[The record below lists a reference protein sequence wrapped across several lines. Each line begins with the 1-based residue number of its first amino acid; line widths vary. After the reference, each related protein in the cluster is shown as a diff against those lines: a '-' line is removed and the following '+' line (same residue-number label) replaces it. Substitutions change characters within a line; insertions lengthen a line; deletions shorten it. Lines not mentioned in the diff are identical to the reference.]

1 MIKMALSSLFV
12 DIVKYRVPI
21 IMIDMKLDIEEK
33 IAGEIV
39 LSDLPGST
47 IKKWREQFKVS
58 QQELAK
64 AMNISSSVISDYET
78 GRRKSPG
85 VSIVKKI
92 VASLIMIDKN
102 RGGEIIKRY
111 TESYG
116 SDAILDIKEF
126 KTGIKASEIVDLI
139 EGKNYTGHINLSRI
153 IFGYTIIDSIKAILS
168 FNAYDYLKIYGWS
181 NERALIFEGVKYGRS
196 PLIAIRAHPLK
207 PALIVF
213 ARPEQVDVLAIK
225 LAELENIPLISTELD
240 LNTLINRLRKI

>member
-1 MIKMALSSLFV
+1 MNMEL
-12 DIVKYRVPI
+12 
-21 IMIDMKLDIEEK
+21 EEK

-39 LSDLPGST
+39 LSDHPGLT

-58 QQELAK
+58 QQELSK
-64 AMNISSSVISDYET
+64 IMKISSSVISDYET

-85 VSIVKKI
+85 VSVVKRI
-92 VASLIMIDKN
+92 VASIILVDKN
-102 RGGEIIKRY
+102 KGGEIIKRY

-116 SDAILDIKEF
+116 SDAILDIREF
-126 KTGIKASEIVDLI
+126 KSGIKASEIVEKI
-139 EGKNYTGHINLSRI
+139 EGKNYTENIDLSRI
-153 IFGYTIIDSIKAILS
+153 LFGYTIIDSIKAILS

-213 ARPEQVDVLAIK
+213 ARPDNVDPLAIK
-225 LAELENIPLISTELD
+225 LAELENIPLVSTKLD
-240 LNTLINRLRKI
+240 IDTLINRLRKI

>member
-1 MIKMALSSLFV
+1 
-12 DIVKYRVPI
+12 
-21 IMIDMKLDIEEK
+21 MKIELEEK

-39 LSDLPGST
+39 LSDKPGLT

-64 AMNISSSVISDYET
+64 AMKVSSSVISDYET

-85 VSIVKKI
+85 VSVVKRIVDSI
-92 VASLIMIDKN
+92 ILVDKN
-102 RGGEIIKRY
+102 KGGEIIKRY

-116 SDAILDIKEF
+116 SDAILDIREF
-126 KTGIKASEIVDLI
+126 NRSIKASEIVEKI
-139 EGKNYTGHINLSRI
+139 EGKNYTEKIDLSRI
-153 IFGYTIIDSIKAILS
+153 VFGYTIIDSIKAILS

-213 ARPEQVDVLAIK
+213 AMPDNVDPLAIK
-225 LAELENIPLISTELD
+225 LAELENIPLVSTKLD
-240 LNTLINRLRKI
+240 INTLINRLRKI

>member
-1 MIKMALSSLFV
+1 
-12 DIVKYRVPI
+12 
-21 IMIDMKLDIEEK
+21 MKIELEEK

-39 LSDLPGST
+39 LSDTPGLT

-64 AMNISSSVISDYET
+64 AMKVSSSVISDYET

-85 VSIVKKI
+85 VSVVKRIVDSI
-92 VASLIMIDKN
+92 ILVDKN
-102 RGGEIIKRY
+102 KGGEIIKRY

-116 SDAILDIKEF
+116 SDAILDIREF
-126 KTGIKASEIVDLI
+126 NRSIKASEIVEKI
-139 EGKNYTGHINLSRI
+139 EGKNYTEKIDLSRI
-153 IFGYTIIDSIKAILS
+153 VFGYTIIDSIKAILS

-213 ARPEQVDVLAIK
+213 AMPDNVDPLAIK
-225 LAELENIPLISTELD
+225 LAELENIPLVSTKLD
-240 LNTLINRLRKI
+240 INTLINRLRKI

>member
-1 MIKMALSSLFV
+1 MNIEL
-12 DIVKYRVPI
+12 
-21 IMIDMKLDIEEK
+21 EEK

-39 LSDLPGST
+39 LSDQPGIT
-47 IKKWREQFKVS
+47 IKKWRELFKIS

-64 AMNISSSVISDYET
+64 TLNISSSVISDYET

-85 VSIVKKI
+85 VSAVKRI
-92 VASLIMIDKN
+92 IASLILIDNDK
-102 RGGEIIKRY
+102 GGETIKKY

-116 SDAILDIKEF
+116 SDAILDIREF
-126 KTGIKASEIVDLI
+126 KRGIKASEIVDQI
-139 EGKNYTGHINLSRI
+139 EGKNYTEHINLSRLV
-153 IFGYTIIDSIKAILS
+153 FGYTIIDSIKAILS

-213 ARPEQVDVLAIK
+213 ARPDQVDPLAIK
-225 LAELENIPLISTELD
+225 LAELENISLISTELD